1 MIKTLHVVLWSAY
14 CATSC
19 IFCNRLSAVLPED
32 PSNKHCRL
40 FSVVGLSQR
49 WPW

>member
-19 IFCNRLSAVLPED
+19 
-32 PSNKHCRL
+32 
-40 FSVVGLSQR
+40 
-49 WPW
+49 